1 MNVITSRGALCR
13 VMVMYGLALCS
24 SLGSIGC
31 ESKPEGR
38 SYPGLSPEESA
49 ALPRAPLRPAPS
61 EDTQPTDN
69 ALDPENDPLAPAQPG
84 PPDPGS
90 LMAPGGP
97 SGSTG
102 AAGGST
108 GGDSEKEKRDLS
120 AELKAALGE
129 PIDCLDLSKLPPTGG
144 TITLQVGAYV
154 GPSGR
159 ISRASVSAAGQPS
172 STVACVEKRTLAI
185 KMRDPIDDAPLLVN
199 TTIEFELARAP
210 TPAAPAPTPP
220 PPAPTY

>member
-24 SLGSIGC
+24 SVGGVAC

-38 SYPGLSPEESA
+38 SYPGLTPEESA
-49 ALPRAPLRPAPS
+49 ALPREALRPAPA
-61 EDTQPTDN
+61 EDTPSTDN
-69 ALDPENDPLAPAQPG
+69 KLDPENDPLAPEQPG

-90 LMAPGGP
+90 LMAPGAP
-97 SGSTG
+97 QGSTG
-102 AAGGST
+102 AAGGTT
-108 GGDSEKEKRDLS
+108 GGEAEKEKRDLS

-144 TITLQVGAYV
+144 KISVQVGAYV

-159 ISRASVSAAGQPS
+159 ISRASVSASGQPS
-172 STVACVEKRTLAI
+172 STLACVEKRALAI
-185 KMRDPIDDAPLLVN
+185 KMQDPIDNAPLLVN
-199 TTIEFELARAP
+199 ASIEFEITRAP